1 MDQDSKNASK
11 LTGAAGGDAEWRR
24 MLDVARAGS
33 IADLGR
39 LLEHAR
45 SHLRRIAAEMTPRD
59 LQSLFD
65 ASDLVQETLYEAR
78 QAFAEFRGSTA
89 AEWQAWL
96 TRILVHNVLNQYRRH
111 RGTQMRDRRREV
123 SLDEDAASWQELEA
137 PDSTP
142 SKAAMRREAA
152 EIVRRNLDK
161 LSPDHRQILL
171 LRHREGLSFPEIGER
186 MGRTAGAARM
196 LWLRAFDQLA
206 QQLDGSP

>member
-1 MDQDSKNASK
+1 MHKEPKKALELIGS
-11 LTGAAGGDAEWRR
+11 GGGDAEWRR
-24 MLDVARAGS
+24 MLEVARSGS
-33 IADLGR
+33 VHDLGR
-39 LLEHAR
+39 LLGHAR
-45 SHLRRIAAEMTPRD
+45 THLRKIAAEMTPRD

-65 ASDLVQETLYEAR
+65 ASDLVQETLCEAR
-78 QAFAEFRGSTA
+78 QAFPEFRGTTA
-89 AEWQAWL
+89 AEWHAWL

-123 SLDEDAASWQELEA
+123 PLEGDSASWQEIA
-137 PDSTP
+137 DPGSTP

-171 LRHREGLSFPEIGER
+171 LRHRDGLSFPEIGHR

-206 QQLDGSP
+206 QQLDSSP